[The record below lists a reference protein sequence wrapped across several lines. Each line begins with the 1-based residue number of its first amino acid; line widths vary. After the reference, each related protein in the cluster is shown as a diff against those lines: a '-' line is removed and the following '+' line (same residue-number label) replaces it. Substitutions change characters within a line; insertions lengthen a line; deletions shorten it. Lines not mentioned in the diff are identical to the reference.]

1 MYKKI
6 EAILVKFTSS
16 IILLYISKKYIS
28 KKELKEPIL
37 ITFIKYILFYK
48 YK

>member
-6 EAILVKFTSS
+6 EAISIKFISG
-16 IILLYISKKYIS
+16 IIFLYISKKYIS
-28 KKELKEPIL
+28 KEKPKKPIL
-37 ITFIKYILFYK
+37 ITFIKYIFSYK